1 MFNMWMREGLHIE
14 AKGTKNEFLGHLF
27 KKEYIMQYD
36 EFVDNNDVLK
46 PLCEGMN
53 ISQLQPIPPTCK

>member
-1 MFNMWMREGLHIE
+1 MWMSEGLHIQ
-14 AKGTKNEFLGHLF
+14 AKGSTKNEFLVSPVQRRLL
-27 KKEYIMQYD
+27 MQYD

-46 PLCEGMN
+46 LLCEGMN

>member
-1 MFNMWMREGLHIE
+1 MWMREGLHKLHIE
-14 AKGTKNEFLGHLF
+14 TKGTKNEFLGHLF

-36 EFVDNNDVLK
+36 EFLDDNDVLK

-53 ISQLQPIPPTCK
+53 ISQLQPIPPPCK